1 MTTVSIF
8 QQPDY
13 GTRYARFSGYRS
25 GLSEKFLLESEWHE
39 NECYVHAR
47 WIDCDG
53 GDRRMEWSEW
63 KEEGDRL
70 LVKCTAIPL
79 CV

>member
-1 MTTVSIF
+1 M
-8 QQPDY
+8 
-13 GTRYARFSGYRS
+13 
-25 GLSEKFLLESEWHE
+25 LESEWHE